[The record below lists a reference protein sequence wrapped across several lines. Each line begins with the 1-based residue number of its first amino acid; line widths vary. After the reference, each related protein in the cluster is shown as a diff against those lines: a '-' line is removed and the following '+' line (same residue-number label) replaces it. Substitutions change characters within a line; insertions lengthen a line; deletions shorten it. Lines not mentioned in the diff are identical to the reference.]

1 MKLPKGCTVAVSDGE
16 KLVLF
21 HNTGDEAEPRLA
33 AAPHAHVEENHSG
46 VGSQHHSTSAN
57 PEDGDVD
64 KAGFAAGVAQVL
76 NAQMA
81 AGKITK
87 LLVIAAPKT
96 LGELRRHYD
105 KKLEAHLVGE
115 IAKDLTGSTAH
126 DIEQTIAAA

>member
-1 MKLPKGCTVAVSDGE
+1 MRLPKGCTVAVSDGE

-21 HNTGDEAEPRLA
+21 HNVGDEAEPRLT
-33 AAPHAHVEENHSG
+33 AAPHAPVEENHSG

-96 LGELRRHYD
+96 LGELRHHYT
-105 KKLEAHLVGE
+105 KMLQTHLIGE
-115 IAKDLTGSTAH
+115 IAKDLTGRTTAE
-126 DIEQTIAAA
+126 IEKTIAAA

>member
-21 HNTGDEAEPRLA
+21 HNTGDEAEPHLTSQ
-33 AAPHAHVEENHSG
+33 PHAHVEENHSG
-46 VGSQHHSTSAN
+46 VGVSHHSNAAN
-57 PEDGDVD
+57 PEDHSVD
-64 KAGFAAGVAQVL
+64 KAGFAAGVAQIL
-76 NAQMA
+76 NAQLA

-96 LGELRRHYD
+96 LGELRKHYD

-115 IAKDLTGSTAH
+115 IAKDLTGSTAK
-126 DIEQTIAAA
+126 DIEKTIAAA